1 MWPGNET
8 TSMVQQHGSMHL
20 VTSIYFKLHSTGSIS
35 CNSFLVSKWS
45 GLQDYNLPLLSLSL
59 PPSSPSPFPSL
70 LPTLTVM
77 SCGPPPFAGNLQV
90 SYSSSDV
97 NATAIYSCK
106 GCFKMA
112 EGEGVMN
119 GTLKRHCAAGGQW
132 TGPLPIC
139 EGE

>member
-8 TSMVQQHGSMHL
+8 TSMDAATWLHAFVN
-20 VTSIYFKLHSTGSIS
+20 IYFKLHSTGSIS

-45 GLQDYNLPLLSLSL
+45 GLQDYNFPSPFSF
-59 PPSSPSPFPSL
+59 PPSFPSPFPSL

-97 NATAIYSCK
+97 NATAVYSCK
-106 GCFKMA
+106 RCFKMA

-119 GTLKRHCAAGGQW
+119 GTLKRHCGAGGQW
-132 TGPLPIC
+132 TGPLPVC
-139 EGE
+139 EG